1 MRTDRKAHHNH
12 IIIKSTSMRYS
23 EQGYLN
29 ITTILMIRFIVR
41 VDWKISLDLTLAKL
55 LPDFL
60 LRMNNITQEG

>member
-1 MRTDRKAHHNH
+1 
-12 IIIKSTSMRYS
+12 MRYS